1 MSKLQASIKSQNTKN
16 PIRNIVDNLKRPMDH
31 PSPFINLGLGDPTIH
46 GNLPR
51 PDGLTNI
58 IKDVLMTSANDGY
71 GPSTGLVAA
80 REAIANSLE
89 DQGYSV
95 SPDNVVIGS
104 GCSGAL
110 ELVVSVLVNPGDNI
124 LIPNPGFAL
133 YQVLTEAIG
142 GEVRKYNLKPEAN
155 WECDLAQ
162 MESLIN
168 DRTKAILINNP
179 SNPCGSNFSREHLVQ
194 VAALAKK
201 YNLPVI
207 ADEIY
212 AGVVF
217 NGTFTAIH
225 EVTTEIPIFSVGGI
239 AKEFVVPGWRVGW
252 VVVHDR
258 TEGSVASE
266 VIGGLKSLSQL
277 ILGAN
282 SIVQACLPRLL
293 SQDPSS
299 PDFDTLKT
307 YNTKYC
313 EILRV
318 NAELCCTE
326 VARCNRALATV
337 TNNTADVLSISKP
350 AGAMYAM
357 IGIDMTQLDTIHDDA
372 EFARL
377 LLHEE
382 NVSVLPGICFGM
394 KDYVRFVICPS
405 DTILQ
410 DAFNRLLS
418 FCTRHLQSNAGA
430 LSSPMKNLQG

>member
-1 MSKLQASIKSQNTKN
+1 M
-16 PIRNIVDNLKRPMDH
+16 DNLKRPVDH
-31 PSPFINLGLGDPTIH
+31 PSAFINLGLGDPTIH

-51 PDGLTNI
+51 PEGLTNI
-58 IKDVLMTSANDGY
+58 IKDVLSTSAFDGY
-71 GPSTGLVAA
+71 GPSTGLVSA
-80 REAIANSLE
+80 REAIAKVNSLE
-89 DQGYSV
+89 DQGYKV
-95 SPDNVVIGS
+95 SPENVVIGS

-110 ELVVSVLVNPGDNI
+110 ELVISVLVNPGDNI

-142 GEVRKYNLKPEAN
+142 GEVRKYDLIPESN

-168 DRTKAILINNP
+168 DKTKAILINNP
-179 SNPCGSNFSREHLVQ
+179 SNPCGSNFSREHLVK

-217 NGTFTAIH
+217 NGVFTAIH
-225 EVTTEIPIFSVGGI
+225 EVTTEVPIFSVGGI

-258 TEGSVASE
+258 TEGQVASE
-266 VIGGLKSLSQL
+266 LMNGLKSLSQL

-293 SQDPSS
+293 SKDPSS
-299 PDFDTLKT
+299 PDFDSLKT
-307 YNTKYC
+307 YNTRYC

-326 VARCNRALATV
+326 VAKANSALAAITQSS
-337 TNNTADVLSISKP
+337 TDILSISKP

-357 IGIDMTQLDTIHDDA
+357 IGIDMSQLNNISDDA

-394 KDYVRFVICPS
+394 KNYVRFVICPS
-405 DTILQ
+405 DVILQ
-410 DAFNRLLS
+410 DAFTRLQS
-418 FCTRHLQSNAGA
+418 FCSRHLKVNA
-430 LSSPMKNLQG
+430 K